1 MRTAVRGLFDA
12 GGLQGVVHILADD
25 RDTAGA
31 GESELFRGA
40 CWTGP
45 VRRFTAGEEVL

>member
-1 MRTAVRGLFDA
+1 MRAAVRSLFDA

-31 GESELFRGA
+31 GESELLRGA
-40 CWTGP
+40 CWFGP
-45 VRRFTAGEEVL
+45 IRQFTSPEDAH